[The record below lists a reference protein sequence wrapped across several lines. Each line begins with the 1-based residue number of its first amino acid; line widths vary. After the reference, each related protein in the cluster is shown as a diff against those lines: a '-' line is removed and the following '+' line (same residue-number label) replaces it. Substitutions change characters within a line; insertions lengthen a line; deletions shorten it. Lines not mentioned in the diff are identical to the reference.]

1 MIRVQ
6 VNGKERALDSPT
18 GLVAFLQANGLQ
30 QRMIAVGYN
39 GEVVH
44 KENWSTVVLDEG
56 DVIDIVQMVGGG

>member
-6 VNGKERALDSPT
+6 VNGKDRALDSPT
-18 GLVAFLQANGLQ
+18 GLVAFLHANGLQ
-30 QRMIAVGYN
+30 RRMIAVGYN

-44 KENWSTVVLDEG
+44 KEMWPTVVLNEG

>member
-18 GLVAFLQANGLQ
+18 GLVAFLHANGLQ

-44 KENWSTVVLDEG
+44 KEMWSTVVLNEG